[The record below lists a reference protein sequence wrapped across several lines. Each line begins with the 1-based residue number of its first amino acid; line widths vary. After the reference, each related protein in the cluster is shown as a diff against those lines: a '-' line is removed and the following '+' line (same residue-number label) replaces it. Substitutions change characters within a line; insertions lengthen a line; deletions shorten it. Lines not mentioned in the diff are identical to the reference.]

1 MSKKIL
7 LIDIIITVFIISLFE
22 LEIISY
28 ADSNIKSIIFI
39 YIFYIFAFLKCIFGI
54 IILLLN
60 IINKNKE
67 YKSIKYMLFLFPSIV
82 SIVLYI
88 CSFYEYII
96 RAFNK
101 DKIYF
106 QLIYNLNNSRI
117 FFPSFSFNII
127 ISIVIIIGTFSWI
140 LYWTFYNKKIN
151 KIYLILINILTPI
164 CLHSLFF
171 NIRMLFHA

>member
-7 LIDIIITVFIISLFE
+7 LIDIIIMVFIISLFE

-39 YIFYIFAFLKCIFGI
+39 YIFYIFAFLKSIFGI

-67 YKSIKYMLFLFPSIV
+67 YRSIKYILFLSPSIV

-88 CSFYEYII
+88 CSFYKYII
-96 RAFNK
+96 YAFNK
-101 DKIYF
+101 DNIYF
-106 QLIYNLNNSRI
+106 ELIYNIYDTQI
-117 FFPSFSFNII
+117 FFPSLSFNII
-127 ISIVIIIGTFSWI
+127 ISTLIIIGTFSWI
-140 LYWTFYNKKIN
+140 LYWTVYNNKIN

-171 NIRMLFHA
+171 NILMLFHA